1 MSNINKKNKKTI
13 NYSLLLPIFLM
24 LILSVWLQYWVAT
37 YEEVSAVNQAI
48 KQLIFVFI
56 GLLGMVTIRFIDKKI
71 IWKLV
76 PVIYIFS
83 LLLMLSLYFYYD
95 VTMYNITGTKRW
107 LDIAGLKFQPSEL
120 AKIAYILL
128 VSKTLIIHD
137 QRTKEKTIQT
147 DLHLIGR
154 LAIYSLPLF
163 ALMFM
168 QKDFG
173 TSLVFICVLGAL
185 LIASGIDWRILTV
198 IGITLVA
205 IGGLL
210 IFLVFTE
217 FGNDLLKAM
226 HFKQYQLDR
235 VRAWRNPFD
244 FADGIAYQQVQGL
257 IAIGSGGMFG
267 KGSAGV
273 NVYVPVRES
282 DMIFTFVGEAYGF
295 IGASLVV
302 ILYFYLFFQIFY
314 TGLKSNSKFN
324 IYICVGVV
332 FMLVFQTF
340 ENIGA
345 SIGLL
350 PLTGIPLPF
359 LSQGGTSLVAT
370 LIALG
375 LVFEMNEY
383 EMAKDPNYPKK
394 RSRLG

>member
-1 MSNINKKNKKTI
+1 MTTRSTKPTI
-13 NYSLLLPIFLM
+13 NYGLLLPIFLM
-24 LILSVWLQYWVAT
+24 LVLSVWLQYWVAT
-37 YEEVSAVNQAI
+37 YEDIPAGRQAM
-48 KQLIFVFI
+48 KQVIFI
-56 GLLGMVTIRFIDKKI
+56 LLGLGGMIVIKFIDKKV

-76 PVIYIFS
+76 PWIYVFS
-83 LLLMLSLYFYYD
+83 LLLMLSLYFFYD

-120 AKIAYILL
+120 AKIAYILFISKEL
-128 VSKTLIIHD
+128 IQYDMKMKNKPKTLN
-137 QRTKEKTIQT
+137 T
-147 DLHLIGR
+147 DLNLLWRLI
-154 LAIYSLPLF
+154 AFSLPLF

-185 LIASGIDWRILTV
+185 LVASGLDWRILAV
-198 IGITLVA
+198 IGSILGVLGA
-205 IGGLL
+205 FL

-217 FGNDLLKAM
+217 SGNSLLKMM

-235 VRAWRNPFD
+235 VRAWQDPYA
-244 FADGIAYQQVQGL
+244 FADSIAYQQVQGL
-257 IAIGSGGMFG
+257 VAMGSGGLLG
-267 KGSAGV
+267 KGATGV

-295 IGASLVV
+295 IGASLVI

-314 TGLKSNSKFN
+314 AGLKSNSKFN

-359 LSQGGTSLVAT
+359 LSQGGTSLIAT

-375 LVFEMNEY
+375 LIFEMNVY
-383 EMAKDPNYPKK
+383 E
-394 RSRLG
+394 

>member
-1 MSNINKKNKKTI
+1 MSRRQTYQTKKTI
-13 NYSLLLPIFLM
+13 NYALFLPIFLM
-24 LILSVWLQYWVAT
+24 LILSIWLQYWVAAN
-37 YEEVSAVNQAI
+37 EDSSAINQAI
-48 KQLIFVFI
+48 KQLIFVSI
-56 GLLGMVTIRFIDKKI
+56 GLICMFAIKFIDKKI
-71 IWKLV
+71 IWKMV
-76 PVIYIFS
+76 PWIYIFS

-107 LDIAGLKFQPSEL
+107 LDIGGLKFQPSEL

-128 VSKTLIIHD
+128 LSKELIQYDLKIKHRNVS
-137 QRTKEKTIQT
+137 T
-147 DLHLIGR
+147 DLKLLGR
-154 LAIYSLPLF
+154 LSLISLPLF

-185 LIASGIDWRILTV
+185 LIAAGLDWRILTV
-198 IGITLVA
+198 IAL
-205 IGGLL
+205 IGVVIGTVL

-217 FGNDLLKAM
+217 SGNEALKAM

-235 VRAWRNPFD
+235 IKSWRNPYD
-244 FADGIAYQQVQGL
+244 YADGIAYQQVQGL
-257 IAIGSGGMFG
+257 IAMGSGGVFG
-267 KGSAGV
+267 KGTTGV

-282 DMIFTFVGEAYGF
+282 DMIFTFIGEAYGF
-295 IGASLVV
+295 VGASLVI

-314 TGLKSNSKFN
+314 AGLKSNSKFN
-324 IYICVGVV
+324 IFICVGVV

-375 LVFEMNEY
+375 LIFEMKEQ
-383 EMAKDPNYPKK
+383 K
-394 RSRLG
+394 

>member
-1 MSNINKKNKKTI
+1 MSRFNRQQSTPTI
-13 NYSLLLPIFLM
+13 NYGLLLPIFLM
-24 LILSVWLQYWVAT
+24 LVLSIWLQYWVAT

-48 KQLIFVFI
+48 KQVIFVVI
-56 GLLGMVTIRFIDKKI
+56 GVGGMVMIKFIDKKI

-76 PVIYIFS
+76 PWIYVFS
-83 LLLMLSLYFYYD
+83 LLLMASLYLFYD

-107 LDIAGLKFQPSEL
+107 IDIAGIKFQPSEL
-120 AKIAYILL
+120 AKIAYILFISKEL
-128 VSKTLIIHD
+128 IKYEMNTKIKTLS
-137 QRTKEKTIQT
+137 T
-147 DLHLIGR
+147 DLNL
-154 LAIYSLPLF
+154 LWKLLLYSVPLF

-185 LIASGIDWRILTV
+185 LIAAGIDWRILGTIGAILAV
-198 IGITLVA
+198 IGCI
-205 IGGLL
+205 L

-217 FGNDLLKAM
+217 NGNNILKSL

-235 VRAWRNPFD
+235 IRAWRDPYA
-244 FADGIAYQQVQGL
+244 FADSIAYQQVQGF
-257 IAIGSGGMFG
+257 IAMGSGGLFG
-267 KGSAGV
+267 KGSTGIDI
-273 NVYVPVRES
+273 YVPVRES
-282 DMIFTFVGEAYGF
+282 DMIFTFIGEAYGF
-295 IGASLVV
+295 VGASLVI

-345 SIGLL
+345 AIGLL

-359 LSQGGTSLVAT
+359 LSQGGTSLIAT
-370 LIALG
+370 MIALG
-375 LVFEMNEY
+375 LVFEMNVY
-383 EMAKDPNYPKK
+383 D
-394 RSRLG
+394 